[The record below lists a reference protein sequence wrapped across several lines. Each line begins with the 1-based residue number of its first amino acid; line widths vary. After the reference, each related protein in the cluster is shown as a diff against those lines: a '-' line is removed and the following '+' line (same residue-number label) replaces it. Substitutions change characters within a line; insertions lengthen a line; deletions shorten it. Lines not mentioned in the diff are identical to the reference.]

1 MRTTP
6 KKAKTLDGDVT
17 EQEIK
22 TRDLWP
28 IADLAARL
36 DVSAE
41 AIRKR
46 VIRHSMK
53 VMRQGPDGSMIFDQ
67 GTAWTLAQYF
77 NARRSRTP
85 SFDFPEQDDTE
96 TATAHVSQD
105 AQTSH
110 ELALLNQRM
119 GLLIDAVMGLE
130 KAIRLQYLEFQSF
143 VSSQKGTKS

>member
-67 GTAWTLAQYF
+67 GTATCAILQRATLK
-77 NARRSRTP
+77 NSVVRLSRT
-85 SFDFPEQDDTE
+85 
-96 TATAHVSQD
+96 
-105 AQTSH
+105 
-110 ELALLNQRM
+110 R
-119 GLLIDAVMGLE
+119 
-130 KAIRLQYLEFQSF
+130 RY
-143 VSSQKGTKS
+143 